1 MDPLTPHRVQLLG
14 VEFDNASLQTTVE
27 QILSRPHAA
36 CFAYVVTP
44 NADHIERL
52 RRLPSLGA
60 VYQSAMLC
68 LLDSQLIGNC
78 AHYLG
83 MTPPNVVTGA
93 DLTQALL
100 ARLHGMRVAVIGMQL
115 DAFAALTARYPQIE
129 FLHHNPP
136 MGLLNNAPALH
147 AACDFACNSRTAF
160 TFIALGSPVQ
170 ELLAHA
176 ISTQDGALGIGL
188 CIGSG
193 LAFCA
198 GTERRAPLWMRRRG
212 LEWLHRLIHDPF
224 RLAGRYLISDPK
236 VLLALF
242 IEAFRQKTHRSR
254 QGRHPRSVPA
264 AISASGPCPPASRAP
279 LQETPRSLPHGAP
292 RPAPP
297 PAPGQDYATPPLV

>member
-1 MDPLTPHRVQLLG
+1 MDTVTPHRIQLLG
-14 VEFDNASLQTTVE
+14 VEFDNTSLQAAVE
-27 QILSRPHAA
+27 QILSRPHGAR
-36 CFAYVVTP
+36 FAYVVTP

-52 RRLPSLGA
+52 RRIPRLGV
-60 VYQSAMLC
+60 VYQNAMLC

-83 MTPPNVVTGA
+83 MAPPNVVTGA

-100 ARLHGMRVAVIGMQL
+100 ARLDGLRVAVIGMQP
-115 DAFAALTARYPQIE
+115 DAFAALATRYPQIE

-136 MGLLNNAPALH
+136 MSLLNDAPALH
-147 AACDFACNSRTAF
+147 AARDFARNSQANF

-176 ISTQDGALGIGL
+176 ISTQSGASGIGL

-198 GTERRAPLWMRRRG
+198 CTERRAPLWMRRRG
-212 LEWLHRLIHDPF
+212 LEWLHRLIQDPF

-254 QGRHPRSVPA
+254 QSRHPRSAPA
-264 AISASGPCPPASRAP
+264 AISASDPCPPASRAP
-279 LQETPRSLPHGAP
+279 LQETPRSSPHGAP
-292 RPAPP
+292 RQAPP
-297 PAPGQDYATPPLV
+297 PAPGKDYATPPLV

>member
-1 MDPLTPHRVQLLG
+1 MDTLTPHRVQLLG
-14 VEFDNASLQTTVE
+14 VEFDNASLQAIIE
-27 QILSRPHAA
+27 QILSSPHAV

-52 RRLPSLGA
+52 QRLPSLGV
-60 VYQSAMLC
+60 VYQNAMLC

-83 MTPPNVVTGA
+83 MAPPNVVASA
-93 DLTQALL
+93 DLTQALV
-100 ARLHGMRVAVIGMQL
+100 ARLDGMRVAVIGMQPN
-115 DAFAALTARYPQIE
+115 AFAALTARYPQIE

-136 MGLLNNAPALH
+136 MGLLNDTPALH
-147 AACDFACNSRTAF
+147 AACDFARSSRADF
-160 TFIALGSPVQ
+160 TFITLGSPVQ

-176 ISTQDGALGIGL
+176 ISTQGGASGIGL

-212 LEWLHRLIHDPF
+212 LEWPHRLIRDPF
-224 RLAGRYLISDPK
+224 RLAGCYLISDPK
-236 VLLALF
+236 VLLALV
-242 IEAFRQKTHRSR
+242 IEAFGQKTHRSR
-254 QGRHPRSVPA
+254 QGRHPRSAPA

-279 LQETPRSLPHGAP
+279 LQETPRSSPHGAP
-292 RPAPP
+292 RQAPP
-297 PAPGQDYATPPLV
+297 PAPG